1 MRIPSSQQMGLT
13 PVRNEP
19 LSFDRIS
26 CELTLSNCLTPS
38 NIKEG
43 EDFISWTLH
52 PLFFKEKER
61 VDPQFGSFE
70 NELIIA
76 DRGEL
81 YLLRK
86 YLSPF
91 FQLN

>member
-26 CELTLSNCLTPS
+26 CELTLSNCLSTT

-43 EDFISWTLH
+43 EDFMFFLN
-52 PLFFKEKER
+52 PLFFCEKKK
-61 VDPQFGSFE
+61 VNPSFFSFE
-70 NELIIA
+70 SNI
-76 DRGEL
+76 
-81 YLLRK
+81 
-86 YLSPF
+86 
-91 FQLN
+91 